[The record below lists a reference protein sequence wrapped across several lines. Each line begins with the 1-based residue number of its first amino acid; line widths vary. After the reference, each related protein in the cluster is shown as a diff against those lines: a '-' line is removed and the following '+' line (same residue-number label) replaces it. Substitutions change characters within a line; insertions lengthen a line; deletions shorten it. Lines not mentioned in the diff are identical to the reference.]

1 MVNQEK
7 VLQILRFYYEVRG
20 NKIMYATWLAQCL
33 TQSTCS
39 IKNSD
44 DDDGDDTIIDRLLG
58 AKDFQV

>member
-1 MVNQEK
+1 
-7 VLQILRFYYEVRG
+7 
-20 NKIMYATWLAQCL
+20 MYATWLAQCL

-44 DDDGDDTIIDRLLG
+44 DDDDDDDTIIDRLLG